1 MIKELV
7 LPEKPKLVFSEKNKA
22 IFEIAPLYP
31 GYGVTIGNA
40 LRRVLLSSIKGTAIT
55 LVHLENVLHEFS
67 SIPGVLED
75 VIDILLALKK
85 VRIKYDGEEP
95 IELELYKKGEGSIYA
110 KDIKCPAGIEIVN
123 PDLKIATITS
133 NDTEIKMILTVEK
146 GYGFS
151 SAEER
156 EKDRAEPGTIVLDAI
171 FSPIINVTYEVEN
184 IVHKERADYN
194 LLRITLETDGTITP
208 EQALKEAS
216 EILIKHFE
224 IIHEAF
230 SES

>member
-1 MIKELV
+1 MIRELV

-22 IFEIAPLYP
+22 TFEISPLYP
-31 GYGVTIGNA
+31 GYGITIGNA
-40 LRRVLLSSIKGTAIT
+40 LRRVLLSSIKGSAIT
-55 LVHLENVLHEFS
+55 LVHIENVLHEFS
-67 SIPGVLED
+67 TIPGVLED

-85 VRIKYDGEEP
+85 VRVKYEGEEP
-95 IELELYKKGEGSIYA
+95 IELELYKKGEGVIFA
-110 KDIKCPAGIEIVN
+110 KDIKCPAGVEIVN

-133 NDTEIKMILTVEK
+133 NDTEVKMTLTVER

-156 EKDRAEPGTIVLDAI
+156 EKDRVEPGTIVIDAI
-171 FSPIINVTYEVEN
+171 FSPIVNVTYEVEN
-184 IVHKERADYN
+184 IVYKEKADYN
-194 LLRITLETDGTITP
+194 LLRITIETDGTITP
-208 EQALKEAS
+208 EKALKEAT